1 MQDKTL
7 SALIREAKCT
17 ALAEFLECSA
27 QIIISPHHENF
38 FEVWGQEYLV
48 LTEQEA
54 DDAIAQ
60 QIEEDELWLF
70 YPDWI
75 VKHTLLREGTQF
87 EDYEH
92 KAILQAFTVIQEHLM
107 EKCHPMLKGL
117 IDATCGM
124 PLFIEE
130 AIAHNGRGHFL
141 APYDRDEK
149 RQGDFCIYRMN

>member
-7 SALIREAKCT
+7 STLIREAKRT
-17 ALAEFLECSA
+17 ALAEFLGCSA
-27 QIIISPHHENF
+27 QSIIFSPHENF
-38 FEVWGQEYLV
+38 FEVWEQEYLV

-54 DDAIAQ
+54 NDAIAR
-60 QIEEDELWLF
+60 QIAEEELWLF

-75 VKHTLLREGTQF
+75 IKHTLLRDGAKF
-87 EDYEH
+87 EASDYA
-92 KAILQAFTVIQEHLM
+92 AILQAFTAIQERMM
-107 EKCHPMLKGL
+107 EMSHPMLKGL

-141 APYDRDEK
+141 APYDRNEK

>member
-7 SALIREAKCT
+7 SALIREAKRR
-17 ALAEFLECSA
+17 ALAEFLGCSA

-38 FEVWGQEYLV
+38 FEVWEQEYLV

-54 DDAIAQ
+54 DDAIAR
-60 QIEEDELWLF
+60 QIAEDELWLF

-75 VKHTLLREGTQF
+75 IKHTLLRDGAKF
-87 EDYEH
+87 EASEH
-92 KAILQAFTVIQEHLM
+92 AAILQAFTAIQERMM
-107 EKCHPMLKGL
+107 EMSHPMLVGL
-117 IDATCGM
+117 IEATCGM
-124 PLFIEE
+124 PSFVAE

-149 RQGDFCIYRMN
+149 RQGDFCIYRIN